1 MQTNTTTATTPREEL
16 TALAQKIETYRA
28 DAGIPKTVFC
38 RQNDAL
44 GSVRTYDK
52 ILAAEDD
59 LNEEKWLEAYRAVWS
74 RLQNAD
80 LEDPARQ
87 TIGVVADVR
96 QIERK
101 LVDDERDDDIAIAE
115 ARKLRAEIDRA
126 RQAARYQADKLDPAK
141 MAKRKAWMDAN
152 PEKVAEYRRRNRE
165 RNRDRNRKYAADFA
179 RRQYH
184 TDPEAA
190 RAKARAWYQCN
201 RDRIL
206 ARLKQQREEARK
218 SRKGGQS

>member
-1 MQTNTTTATTPREEL
+1 MS
-16 TALAQKIETYRA
+16 KRA
-28 DAGIPKTVFC
+28 AMPF
-38 RQNDAL
+38 DAL
-44 GSVRTYDK
+44 LGLTRLRMPQSRSTTVVVAGEK
-52 ILAAEDD
+52 I
-59 LNEEKWLEAYRAVWS
+59 
-74 RLQNAD
+74 
-80 LEDPARQ
+80 
-87 TIGVVADVR
+87 ADVR

-141 MAKRKAWMDAN
+141 MAKRKAWMEAN

-165 RNRDRNRKYAADFA
+165 RNRDRNRKIAADFA
-179 RRQYH
+179 RRKYH